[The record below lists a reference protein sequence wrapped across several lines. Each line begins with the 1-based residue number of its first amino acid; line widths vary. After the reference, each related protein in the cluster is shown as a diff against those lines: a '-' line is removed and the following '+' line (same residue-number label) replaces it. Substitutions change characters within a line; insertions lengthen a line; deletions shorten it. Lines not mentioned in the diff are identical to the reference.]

1 MQEKNRNFAN
11 IAKSNGTL
19 LVYKDQEAG
28 SRVFCGVVSCTNVH
42 DNIEKLLLKLKR
54 RAKKEFNK
62 GMKWADE
69 RFNTKPNRLLNSY
82 FYSVNLDKDKEY
94 FTSMGLIRFCLPA
107 TSRRSP
113 FIATCVIL

>member
-1 MQEKNRNFAN
+1 MQEKDRNFAN

-28 SRVFCGVVSCTNVH
+28 LRVFCGVVSCTNVH
-42 DNIEKLLLKLKR
+42 DNIEKLLLKLIR